1 MDEITSL
8 ACRARDGDATA
19 LADFVRSTIS
29 DVRRYCGALVD
40 TSSADDLT
48 QETYLKAIPALSRYR
63 GDAPAG
69 AWLLSI
75 ARHTCID
82 EIRRRTRHRD
92 RVALTLMVDPPREDI
107 DEKLTIDTAIRALAD
122 DRREAFVLTQVIG
135 LSYAEAAETIG
146 CPVGTVRSRVFRAR
160 SDLIDALHEPSQRR
174 RRTI

>member
-1 MDEITSL
+1 
-8 ACRARDGDATA
+8 
-19 LADFVRSTIS
+19 
-29 DVRRYCGALVD
+29 VRRYCGALVD

-146 CPVGTVRSRVFRAR
+146 CPSAQSDPESSAPDPTSSTPCTNRPRDAAER
-160 SDLIDALHEPSQRR
+160 SDFSRTAAAPPDPDRR
-174 RRTI
+174 PLSGSRAKCVWLAS